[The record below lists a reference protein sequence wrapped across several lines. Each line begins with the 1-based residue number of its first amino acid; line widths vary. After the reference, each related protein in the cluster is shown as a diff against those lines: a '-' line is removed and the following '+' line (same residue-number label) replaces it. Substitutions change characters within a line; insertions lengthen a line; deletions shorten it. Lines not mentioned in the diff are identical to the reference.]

1 MPADLDRFR
10 SDWNTFADLLRG
22 QLIQRSKTG
31 ALSLASA
38 NLILSGAAS
47 FWESTHTA
55 GGRWLAAYEH
65 RFPEKGGLIRDILL
79 SDMKFTREE
88 TAGPDLS
95 PLQYVLPIGAAA
107 AGFLISRGLGASP
120 AVQTAAAL
128 LPAAAAFPAV
138 GSILSS
144 TTAVRQKDCIQCYM
158 QQLDRY
164 RMSVESILADTP

>member
-95 PLQYVLPIGAAA
+95 PLRYVLPIGAAA
-107 AGFLISRGLGASP
+107 AGFLISRGLGASRCRQHP
-120 AVQTAAAL
+120 LLHNRRQAERLYPMLHAAAGQI
-128 LPAAAAFPAV
+128 PHEC
-138 GSILSS
+138 GKHSG
-144 TTAVRQKDCIQCYM
+144 
-158 QQLDRY
+158 
-164 RMSVESILADTP
+164 